1 MKAKKYLLY
10 SFLIFI
16 SIIISV
22 FILMVWSDTFSNIH
36 TDRTYFYTSPNKNVI
51 KVDYIL
57 KNKTKFDS
65 FIFGSSRVFS
75 INPLKIKNGKYFN
88 MTHAE
93 QIPKEHLL
101 IIKLF
106 IKSGIKIKN
115 ILIALDEFSY
125 QVSFK
130 KHQSQGLTKSHYLAT
145 GESFIKYCRE
155 LYLRFPLRSDR
166 DHIKHKLFNGI
177 TFKYDVREQYKYYEM
192 LQKSLLRKNYMKKEH
207 MNSDV
212 FNKPTFYN
220 GNTLKETIKDIQEI
234 KNICKNNDIN
244 CTFLINPIHQKT
256 YEYTN
261 KKLLNQFRKEL
272 SNITP
277 YYDFSY
283 PSFISKDNSY
293 WIETSHYLMYVG
305 DMMIDT
311 IYNNKK
317 TDGFGKYIKKLD

>member
-65 FIFGSSRVFS
+65 FIFGSSRVAS
-75 INPLKIKNGKYFN
+75 IDPLKIKNGKYFN

-93 QIPKEHLL
+93 QIPKEYLL
-101 IIKLF
+101 VIKLF

-125 QVSFK
+125 QVSFE
-130 KHQSQGLTKSHYLAT
+130 KHQNQGLTKSHYLAT

-166 DHIKHKLFNGI
+166 DHIRHKLFGGPMFI
-177 TFKYDVREQYKYYEM
+177 YDVTKQYDYYKSIEKNFS
-192 LQKSLLRKNYMKKEH
+192 QKPFLTQKHITSK
-207 MNSDV
+207 V
-212 FNKPTFYN
+212 FDKPTFYN

-272 SNITP
+272 LKITP

-293 WIETSHYLMYVG
+293 WIETSHYLINVG

-317 TDGFGKYIKKLD
+317 TDSFGKYIKKLD